1 MSVLRLFKN
10 EKILKFLKFS
20 KIGKIH
26 IFLKNCRH
34 IYVRI
39 HAYCADMPHKTERGD
54 KRNDNSS
61 SRTKSLKVVFQKV
74 KKKNIFLKFSN
85 NRSTGFLKKK
95 ISHMFMKKDK
105 SNCFK

>member
-1 MSVLRLFKN
+1 MTSFLSKTPENPVLRLFENGKN
-10 EKILKFLKFS
+10 LNFL

-34 IYVRI
+34 IYDRI
-39 HAYCADMPHKTERGD
+39 QASCADMPHKTERGD

-74 KKKNIFLKFSN
+74 KKYF
-85 NRSTGFLKKK
+85 
-95 ISHMFMKKDK
+95 
-105 SNCFK
+105 